1 MNKTI
6 GIRHE
11 DKSKW
16 ERRVSLVPSDI
27 LDLNN
32 SDVTF
37 IAQPSTVR
45 IFPDSEYENAGVKIQ
60 NDIKNADICIA
71 VKEIP
76 TSMFRENGM
85 YMFFSHTIKGQTYN
99 MPMLKKLIELKCTL
113 IDYECIVD
121 EKDTRVVFFGKY
133 AGLAG
138 MIDSFH
144 VLGKRL
150 EHEGVKSVFSKVKMA
165 HKYGS
170 LDNVKAELQALAKEL
185 SETEI
190 PEQLRPMV
198 VGFTG
203 YGNVSQGAQEI
214 FDIFPH
220 VEVTPDQLNN
230 MDQLNIPKNKLVKV
244 VFKEEHT
251 VEPIEPMAEF
261 DKFHY
266 FANPTKYK
274 SQFLKYIDNI
284 TVLMNC
290 IYWSAQ
296 SPRVLTKAQVEKIYS
311 TSTPKLKVI
320 GDISCDIEGGIECT
334 LKATQPDV
342 PAYVY
347 DINKKDI
354 VEGIEGVGPVIMA
367 VDNLPC
373 ELSKE
378 SSEAFSTA
386 LKPFMPA
393 LAKVNANA
401 SFEDADLPEPIKKA
415 VILWKGK
422 FPPKFSYMN
431 AFIK

>member
-6 GIRHE
+6 GIRLE

-16 ERRVSLVPSDI
+16 ERRVALVPNDI
-27 LDLNN
+27 VSFQG

-37 IAQPSTVR
+37 IAQPSTIR
-45 IFPDSEYENAGVKIQ
+45 IFPNSEYEKIGVTVQ
-60 NDIKNADICIA
+60 DDIKSADICIG
-71 VKEIP
+71 VKEMPI
-76 TSMFRENGM
+76 SVFREDGM
-85 YMFFSHTIKGQTYN
+85 YMFFSHTIKGQKYN
-99 MPMLKKLIELKCTL
+99 IPMLKKLIELKCTL

-121 EKDTRVVFFGKY
+121 EYDQRIVFFGKH

-150 EHEGVKSVFSKVKMA
+150 EHEGISTVFSKVKMA
-165 HKYGS
+165 YEYGS
-170 LDNVKAELQALAKEL
+170 LVNVKSELSVLAKEL
-185 SETEI
+185 AKNGI
-190 PEQLRPMV
+190 PEKLRPMV
-198 VGFTG
+198 IGFTG

-220 VEVTPDQLNN
+220 VEITPDQLDNLSQI
-230 MDQLNIPKNKLVKV
+230 DIPNNKLVKV
-244 VFKEEHT
+244 IFKEEHT
-251 VEPIEPMAEF
+251 VEPIEQMAEF
-261 DKFHY
+261 DKLHY
-266 FANPTKYK
+266 FANPSKYK
-274 SQFLKYIDNI
+274 SQFSKYIDKI
-284 TVLMNC
+284 TVLMHC

-296 SPRVLTKAQVEKIYS
+296 SPRILTKSQVEEMYS
-311 TSTPKLKVI
+311 NSVPKLKVI

-347 DINKKDI
+347 DVNKKDI
-354 VEGIEGVGPVIMA
+354 VDGIEGRGPVIMA

-378 SSEAFSTA
+378 ASEAFSSA
-386 LKPFMPA
+386 LKPYIPA
-393 LAKVNANA
+393 LIKLDSNTT
-401 SFEDADLPEPIKKA
+401 FEDAELPEAIRKA

-422 FPPKFSYMN
+422 LTDNFSFMKS
-431 AFIK
+431 FLK